1 MSPLALSA
9 SPRDGAARLV
19 SAFLA
24 GRNARTMQAYSK
36 DLEDFRAFL
45 GADDVAAA
53 AAALLGGGHGEANA
67 LALTYKAHLT
77 DRGLAAATINR
88 RLAALRSLV
97 KLARVLGR
105 IAWMLEVQNAK
116 AQPYRD
122 TRGPGRS
129 GFRAMLG
136 NLGDDGPKTR
146 RDRAILRLLYERGLR
161 RGEVVALD
169 LEDVDLAARTIA
181 VLGKGRTAKEPL
193 TIAPST
199 AAALAAWIEVRGKHP
214 GPLFEPLDHAHR
226 GRTRLTGAGVYEVV
240 RELGLAVGLHVRPHG
255 LRHAGITEALERT
268 RGNLRAVQRFSR
280 HRDLRLLLVYD
291 DNREDLGGEVARLVA
306 EA

>member
-1 MSPLALSA
+1 MTALAVTSPQDRA
-9 SPRDGAARLV
+9 GRLV

-24 GRNARTMQAYSK
+24 GRNARTMHAYSQ
-36 DLEDFRAFL
+36 DLDDFRSFV
-45 GADDVAAA
+45 GAPDVATAS
-53 AAALLGGGHGEANA
+53 AALLSSGHGDANA
-67 LALTYKAHLT
+67 LGLAYKAHLT

-97 KLARVLGR
+97 KLARVLGMV
-105 IAWMLEVQNAK
+105 AWTLEVQNAK

-129 GFRAMLG
+129 GFRAMLDK
-136 NLGDDGPKTR
+136 LGDNDPKTR

-169 LEDVDLAARTIA
+169 LEDVDLAAGRIA

-193 TIAPST
+193 TIAPPT
-199 AAALAAWIEVRGKHP
+199 ALALAAWIEVRGKDP
-214 GPLFEPLDHAHR
+214 GPLFRPLDHAHR
-226 GRTRLTGAGVYEVV
+226 GQTRLTGAGVYEVV